1 MKITYDKNDSVLI
14 RECMKIALGQ
24 IEKIKPI
31 NGEQETKRI
40 REIVQELKDADKKQE
55 ISSSSSPINCEDCD
69 I

>member
-31 NGEQETKRI
+31 NGELETKRI
-40 REIVQELKDADKKQE
+40 RDIVQ
-55 ISSSSSPINCEDCD
+55 
-69 I
+69 

>member
-1 MKITYDKNDSVLI
+1 MKITYDKNDSALI

-40 REIVQELKDADKKQE
+40 REIVQELKDADKKKE
-55 ISSSSSPINCEDCD
+55 ISSSSSPIDCEDCD